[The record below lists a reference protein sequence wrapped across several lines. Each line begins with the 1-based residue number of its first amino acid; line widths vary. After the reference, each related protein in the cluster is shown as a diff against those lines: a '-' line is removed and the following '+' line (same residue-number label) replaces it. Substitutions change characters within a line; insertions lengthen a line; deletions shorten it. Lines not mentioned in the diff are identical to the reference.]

1 MRLRCRVSDKRG
13 IGIGSRSPASLTD
26 ADVSV
31 PDAFN
36 QAPTANTASKRNGV
50 ASNATEPRKRLQ
62 ATAGSPPHHIRSHM
76 LKSEAEKY
84 TKLVLKMLHLAEPS
98 YRWVSITFRQKRS
111 MLR

>member
-50 ASNATEPRKRLQ
+50 ASNATEPRKKLSSNRRL
-62 ATAGSPPHHIRSHM
+62 TAAPHPFAYVEI
-76 LKSEAEKY
+76 
-84 TKLVLKMLHLAEPS
+84 
-98 YRWVSITFRQKRS
+98 
-111 MLR
+111 